1 MAIAFAASPVIGA
14 AVVGGLLVYGLGMA
28 DCNRIAAGQSGW
40 QLFLSVFDT
49 VGITSVYE
57 SVRRL

>member
-1 MAIAFAASPVIGA
+1 MTIAFAASPVIGA

-28 DCNRIAAGQSGW
+28 VCNRIAAGQSGW